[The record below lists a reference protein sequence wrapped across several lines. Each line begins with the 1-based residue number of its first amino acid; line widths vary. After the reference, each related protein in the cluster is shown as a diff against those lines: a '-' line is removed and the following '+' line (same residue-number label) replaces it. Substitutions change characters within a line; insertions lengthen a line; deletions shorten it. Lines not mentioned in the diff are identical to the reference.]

1 MSHCAFIPI
10 IQGTSSVR
18 YLVLLLCATA
28 LLSGCQ
34 SHRHDPIALAGPI
47 DIPRFMGDWYVI
59 AHIPLPPERQ
69 AWNAIER
76 YDLND
81 DGSIATTFTFHQG
94 AADGEK
100 KRYTSTAF
108 VTDDP
113 SNAVWKMQFLWPF
126 KADFRVIWLDED
138 YQTTIIGRQKRDY
151 VWIMARQPE
160 IDDDLYQ
167 QLQQFLE
174 SQGYDLTELRQVP
187 QIWPPE

>member
-1 MSHCAFIPI
+1 MRH
-10 IQGTSSVR
+10 
-18 YLVLLLCATA
+18 LVLLLCAAA

-34 SHRHDPIALAGPI
+34 SHRYDPIALAGPI

-76 YDLND
+76 YDLNED
-81 DGSIATTFTFHQG
+81 DSIATTFTFRQG
-94 AADGEK
+94 DAEGEE
-100 KRYTSTAF
+100 KRYTPTAF

-160 IDDDLYQ
+160 IDAALYQ
-167 QLQQFLE
+167 ELKQFLQD
-174 SQGYDLTELRQVP
+174 QGYDLTELRQVP
-187 QIWPPE
+187 QIWLPK